1 MQTLPN
7 VMPDITQR
15 NIYGELYG
23 GCIRREIKYH
33 TDRKF
38 IVFDVHIDGTRFLPY
53 DQFDIVAKAGFD
65 TVAVFETGTLADLI
79 NRPTEFKSTYSH
91 TGEGAEGYVLK
102 YIDNDCQLYAVKH
115 KAPSFVESHTGK
127 VTTQREIKIDNA
139 PKPLRD
145 IGDMKPYLLNTN
157 RLSALYSKIG
167 PPTEK
172 TNTDVITRDLIKDA
186 VKDYATEQG
195 VDIANVMNTAFTYF
209 QEVLYFVNEDLKT
222 RLG

>member
-23 GCIRREIKYH
+23 DCIR
-33 TDRKF
+33 
-38 IVFDVHIDGTRFLPY
+38 
-53 DQFDIVAKAGFD
+53 
-65 TVAVFETGTLADLI
+65 
-79 NRPTEFKSTYSH
+79 
-91 TGEGAEGYVLK
+91 
-102 YIDNDCQLYAVKH
+102 
-115 KAPSFVESHTGK
+115 
-127 VTTQREIKIDNA
+127 REIKIDNA

-186 VKDYATEQG
+186 VKDYDTEQG